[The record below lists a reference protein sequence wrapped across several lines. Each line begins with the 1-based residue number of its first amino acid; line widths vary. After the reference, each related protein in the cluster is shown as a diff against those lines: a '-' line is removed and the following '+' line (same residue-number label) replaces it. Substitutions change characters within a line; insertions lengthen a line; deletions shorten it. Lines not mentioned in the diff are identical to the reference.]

1 MNCPECGR
9 PVTTPGAKLCPS
21 CGYPL
26 LLDKPEVVEH
36 QPHKVTHKPV
46 AQQENASYTGQV
58 PYPQHQQQ
66 RPMPQQG
73 YGQQMPPRGWGAP
86 PPQQQVPQQ
95 VMRGPEQARVLG
107 PHCPSCRHVN
117 PPHRKRCEIC
127 GTELWP
133 GAAFPPRWMPEPP
146 AVIGGPK
153 RKSDWWKTALLIGL
167 PLLAMGTVWALA
179 YFL

>member
-1 MNCPECGR
+1 
-9 PVTTPGAKLCPS
+9 VKLCPS

-26 LLDKPEVVEH
+26 LLDKAPQVEH

-46 AQQENASYTGQV
+46 AEQPNFTGQMA
-58 PYPQHQQQ
+58 YPAQQPVRQ
-66 RPMPQQG
+66 PPPGYPPQGYQQQG
-73 YGQQMPPRGWGAP
+73 YQQQQAP
-86 PPQQQVPQQ
+86 PPPQI
-95 VMRGPEQARVLG
+95 MRGPDRARVLG
-107 PHCPSCRHVN
+107 PHCPHCRTVN

-133 GAAFPPRWMPEPP
+133 GAAFPPRWMPDPP
-146 AVIGGPK
+146 PVAAGPK
-153 RKSDWWKTALLIGL
+153 RKSNWWKTALLIGL

>member
-9 PVTTPGAKLCPS
+9 PVMGGVKLCPH

-26 LLDKPEVVEH
+26 LLDKPAVVEQ
-36 QPHKVTHKPV
+36 QPHKVTHKP
-46 AQQENASYTGQV
+46 AEQQDNVSYTGQM
-58 PYPQHQQQ
+58 PYPPQ
-66 RPMPQQG
+66 R
-73 YGQQMPPRGWGAP
+73 QMPPQPQYQQPQQRQMYAP
-86 PPQQQVPQQ
+86 PPPPQQ
-95 VMRGPEQARVLG
+95 VMRGPQPRILG

-146 AVIGGPK
+146 TVMPGPK
-153 RKSDWWKTALLIGL
+153 RKTNWVRTALLIGL
-167 PLLAMGTVWALA
+167 PLVAMGTVWALA

>member
-9 PVTTPGAKLCPS
+9 PVQQPGAKLCPH

-26 LLDKPEVVEH
+26 LLDKPAVVEQ

-46 AQQENASYTGQV
+46 EQQDNVSYTGQM
-58 PYPQHQQQ
+58 PFPQQQ
-66 RPMPQQG
+66 RA
-73 YGQQMPPRGWGAP
+73 MPPPPMQQRGP
-86 PPQQQVPQQ
+86 YQQQYSPQQQQQPPQM
-95 VMRGPEQARVLG
+95 MRGPDRARVLG
-107 PHCPSCRHVN
+107 PHCPQCRHAN

-146 AVIGGPK
+146 AVMAGPK
-153 RKSDWWKTALLIGL
+153 RKTNWWKTALLIGL

-179 YFL
+179 YLL

>member
-9 PVTTPGAKLCPS
+9 PAAPGSKLCTY

-26 LLDKPEVVEH
+26 LLDKPEVVEQ
-36 QPHKVTHKPV
+36 QPQKVTHKPTE
-46 AQQENASYTGQV
+46 QGNPSYTGQM
-58 PYPQHQQQ
+58 PYPQRQQGPQPQYQQQ
-66 RPMPQQG
+66 QFQPRQYAQPQ
-73 YGQQMPPRGWGAP
+73 
-86 PPQQQVPQQ
+86 PQQQQQPPPQ
-95 VMRGPEQARVLG
+95 VMRGPQQQRVLG

-146 AVIGGPK
+146 TVMPGPK
-153 RKSDWWKTALLIGL
+153 RRTSWLRTALLIGL
-167 PLLAMGTVWALA
+167 PLVAMGTVWALA

>member
-9 PVTTPGAKLCPS
+9 PVLAGVKLCPS

-26 LLDKPEVVEH
+26 LLDKPAVVEQ
-36 QPHKVTHKPV
+36 QPHKVTHKP
-46 AQQENASYTGQV
+46 AEQQENISYTGQM
-58 PYPQHQQQ
+58 QHPQQQ
-66 RPMPQQG
+66 RPMPQPG
-73 YGQQMPPRGWGAP
+73 YPPPRQMY
-86 PPQQQVPQQ
+86 PPQQQQMQRQPPPQ

-133 GAAFPPRWMPEPP
+133 GAAFPPRWMPDPP
-146 AVIGGPK
+146 TVMPGPK
-153 RKSDWWKTALLIGL
+153 RKSNWWKTALLIGL
-167 PLLAMGTVWALA
+167 PLVAMGTVWALA

>member
-9 PVTTPGAKLCPS
+9 AVPPQGTKLCPH

-26 LLDKPEVVEH
+26 LLDKPAHVEV
-36 QPHKVTHKPV
+36 QPQKVTHKPTAEGGSV
-46 AQQENASYTGQV
+46 NYTGAM
-58 PYPQHQQQ
+58 PAAPPPPPRGNMYAPPQPQYQQ
-66 RPMPQQG
+66 RP
-73 YGQQMPPRGWGAP
+73 
-86 PPQQQVPQQ
+86 VQQ
-95 VMRGPEQARVLG
+95 VMRGPEPARVLG
-107 PHCPSCRHVN
+107 PHCPQCRQVN

-127 GTELWP
+127 GCELWP

-146 AVIGGPK
+146 AVASGPK
-153 RKSDWWKTALLIGL
+153 RRSDWWKTALLIGL

>member
-9 PVTTPGAKLCPS
+9 PVPGQGVKLCPH

-26 LLDKPEVVEH
+26 LLDKPAVVEQ
-36 QPHKVTHKPV
+36 QPQKIVHKPTEPEGV
-46 AQQENASYTGQV
+46 NFTGQMQ
-58 PYPQHQQQ
+58 YPQ
-66 RPMPQQG
+66 RSMP
-73 YGQQMPPRGWGAP
+73 P
-86 PPQQQVPQQ
+86 PPQQQQRTTYPPQQQQAPPQ
-95 VMRGPEQARVLG
+95 VMRGPERARVLG
-107 PHCPSCRHVN
+107 PHCPQCRHVN

-127 GTELWP
+127 GMELWP
-133 GAAFPPRWMPEPP
+133 GAAFPPRWMPDPP
-146 AVIGGPK
+146 SVIPGPK

>member
-1 MNCPECGR
+1 
-9 PVTTPGAKLCPS
+9 VKLCPH

-26 LLDKPEVVEH
+26 LLDKAPQVEQ

-46 AQQENASYTGQV
+46 AQQENVSFTGQMA
-58 PYPQHQQQ
+58 YPA
-66 RPMPQQG
+66 MPQPVPPQAI
-73 YGQQMPPRGWGAP
+73 PPRGSY
-86 PPQQQVPQQ
+86 PPQQQAPSPR
-95 VMRGPEQARVLG
+95 VMRGPDRARILG
-107 PHCPSCRHVN
+107 PHCPQCRQVN

-127 GTELWP
+127 GAELWP

-146 AVIGGPK
+146 PVAAGPK
-153 RKSDWWKTALLIGL
+153 RKSNWWKTALLIGL

>member
-9 PVTTPGAKLCPS
+9 AVPPQGTKLCPH

-26 LLDKPEVVEH
+26 LLDKPAMPEV
-36 QPHKVTHKPV
+36 QPQKVTHKPTADGSV
-46 AQQENASYTGQV
+46 SYTGAMAPPPPRSGMYAPPVRQQ
-58 PYPQHQQQ
+58 PQYQQ
-66 RPMPQQG
+66 R
-73 YGQQMPPRGWGAP
+73 P
-86 PPQQQVPQQ
+86 PPQQM
-95 VMRGPEQARVLG
+95 MRGPEPARVLG
-107 PHCPSCRHVN
+107 PHCPQCRQVN
-117 PPHRKRCEIC
+117 PPHRKRCEVC
-127 GTELWP
+127 GCELWP

-146 AVIGGPK
+146 AVAAGPK